1 MHSKWHYFFI
11 YSIIQGLLPFED
23 VIKEYLKLCVDY
35 DNSVGNTKYTIEKMY
50 KLNGEK
56 IQKKKFG
63 RDFENA
69 ETLEQ
74 IW

>member
-1 MHSKWHYFFI
+1 MYLSFI
-11 YSIIQGLLPFED
+11 LGLLSVED
-23 VIKEYLKLCVDY
+23 VMKDYLKLCVDY

-50 KLNGEK
+50 KLNGDK
-56 IQKKKFG
+56 IQKKKFS

-74 IW
+74 IWYV